1 MDASA
6 VPIDSTAAKKV
17 PNFITQPETRTKMEM
32 GERER
37 GVVGEYARLWRAFV
51 RPRLRNCDVEG
62 GYAAY
67 ISAMSGL
74 YIHIW

>member
-1 MDASA
+1 MDANA

-17 PNFITQPETRTKMEM
+17 PNFITQPETRTKMGM
-32 GERER
+32 RERER
-37 GVVGEYARLWRAFV
+37 GVVGEYVEALESLCQK
-51 RPRLRNCDVEG
+51 PRLRNCDVEG

-67 ISAMSGL
+67 ISAL